1 MPFMIRFDQGTV
13 TVEQYHAINQGLA
26 DAGQGNPVGR
36 EYHVGYIEDD
46 GRLSVVDIWDS
57 IESFETFGETLIPVL
72 EAVGADAGEP
82 IILPVD
88 NIILG
93 Q

>member
-1 MPFMIRFDQGTV
+1 MSFMIRFDQGTV
-13 TVEQYHAINQGLA
+13 TVEQYHAIDQGLA

-36 EYHVGYIEDD
+36 EYHAAYIEDD

-57 IESFETFGETLIPVL
+57 MENFERFGETLMPVL
-72 EAVGADAGEP
+72 EAVGADAGDP

-88 NIILG
+88 NIIVG

>member
-1 MPFMIRFDQGTV
+1 MIRFDQGTV
-13 TVEQYHAINQGLA
+13 TVEQYHAINQGLE
-26 DAGQGNPVGR
+26 DAGQGSPVGR

-46 GRLSVVDIWDS
+46 GRLSVVDKWDS
-57 IESFETFGETLIPVL
+57 MENFEKFGEKLIPVL

>member
-13 TVEQYHAINQGLA
+13 TVEQYHAINQGLE
-26 DAGQGNPVGR
+26 DAGQGSPVGR

-57 IESFETFGETLIPVL
+57 MENFEAFGETLIPVL
-72 EAVGADAGEP
+72 EAGGADAGEP

>member
-13 TVEQYHAINQGLA
+13 TVEQYHAINQGLE
-26 DAGQGNPVGR
+26 DAGQGSPVGR

-57 IESFETFGETLIPVL
+57 MENFEAFGETLIPVL

>member
-13 TVEQYHAINQGLA
+13 TVEQYLAINQGLE
-26 DAGQGNPVGR
+26 DAGQGSPVGR

-57 IESFETFGETLIPVL
+57 MENF
-72 EAVGADAGEP
+72 
-82 IILPVD
+82 
-88 NIILG
+88 
-93 Q
+93 